1 MISMCT
7 KPRGLT
13 AGGNSSS
20 NLLTRPLNT
29 LHSRERRYLRVC
41 LIEHYRQTGFTLLE
55 VLIALSILAILMTG
69 LIKIAANN
77 TQNLW
82 FLENTTLA
90 EQVAQNRLL
99 QLRLAENKP
108 ETDDGWEEMAGRRWY
123 WQVSRAVAHSL
134 GDGVWRYR
142 VQVFLEGEKTAYVD
156 LVGYVASTS

>member
-1 MISMCT
+1 MDHRRRR
-7 KPRGLT
+7 RGIMMWFYSGPARQV
-13 AGGNSSS
+13 AGGNPVP
-20 NLLTRPLNT
+20 NRF
-29 LHSRERRYLRVC
+29 C
-41 LIEHYRQTGFTLLE
+41 CRQAGFTLLE

-77 TQNLW
+77 TRNLW
-82 FLENTTLA
+82 FLENTTIA

-99 QLRLAENKP
+99 QLRLAEDKP
-108 ETDDGWEEMAGRRWY
+108 EAGDGWEEMAGRRWY

-156 LVGYVASTS
+156 LVGYVTSES